1 MIVSGSNIM
10 PCIKI
15 DKPLVVT
22 YLVMLCN
29 DDHKNVAH
37 VMTNLKVYTPKL
49 PFQSNINRI

>member
-1 MIVSGSNIM
+1 M